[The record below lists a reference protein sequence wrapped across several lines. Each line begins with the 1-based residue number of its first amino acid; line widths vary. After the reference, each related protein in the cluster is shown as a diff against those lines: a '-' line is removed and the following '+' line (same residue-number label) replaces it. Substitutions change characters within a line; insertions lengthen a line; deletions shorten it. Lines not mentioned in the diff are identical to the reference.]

1 MDWMFSC
8 GLLWCSNGIFLHEKK
23 PKYSTSLLARQQILS
38 RVNKLKVWTSSFVD
52 SGLSSL
58 CYQGPGSSLTALQVD
73 VKHLNWFCMDW
84 CPPLQP
90 QQFPLFWEGLLQDFG
105 MCLLEFFAHSSRRAW
120 GQGFLWFSQVLSH
133 QTHTTHAFM
142 DHALCTGAQSCWN
155 RKGLPQTVPAKLET
169 CNCPKCLSELKDFD
183 FPSFPSRI
191 SLHSAAR
198 QVIFLLTQTCPSYF
212 ANREVCLITQ

>member
-105 MCLLEFFAHSSRRAW
+105 MCLLEFLPIHPEEHEVRAFCGSVKFFHTKRIQPMPSWTMLCALVHSHAETERA
-120 GQGFLWFSQVLSH
+120 FLKLFPQSWK
-133 QTHTTHAFM
+133 HAIVQNVSVSWRI
-142 DHALCTGAQSCWN
+142 L
-155 RKGLPQTVPAKLET
+155 
-169 CNCPKCLSELKDFD
+169 
-183 FPSFPSRI
+183 I
-191 SLHSAAR
+191 SLHSLQGFPCTVQPGR
-198 QVIFLLTQTCPSYF
+198 
-212 ANREVCLITQ
+212 